1 MYPAISSVANGSTQ
15 AQPNRI
21 ISVPATITATDPKAS
36 ATLCKKAARMFTLD
50 FDARKVNAAVP
61 RSTSKAMPAT
71 ITTIQPA
78 TDSGLA
84 KRIAAS

>member
-1 MYPAISSVANGSTQ
+1 
-15 AQPNRI
+15 
-21 ISVPATITATDPKAS
+21 
-36 ATLCKKAARMFTLD
+36 MFTLD
-50 FDARKVNAAVP
+50 LDARKVSAAVP

-78 TDSGLA
+78 TGSGLA

>member
-50 FDARKVNAAVP
+50 FDA
-61 RSTSKAMPAT
+61 
-71 ITTIQPA
+71 
-78 TDSGLA
+78 
-84 KRIAAS
+84 